1 MSIHSY
7 YRKIMLVFSFHNFPP
22 YPYQRFQLIIHPF
35 HEVFTLSLAP
45 SENLSAFN
53 ENMTNFTKL
62 PLNLHSASLSL
73 SLQELVTIQSIF

>member
-1 MSIHSY
+1 
-7 YRKIMLVFSFHNFPP
+7 MLVFSFHNFPP

-45 SENLSAFN
+45 SENLSDFN

-73 SLQELVTIQSIF
+73 SL